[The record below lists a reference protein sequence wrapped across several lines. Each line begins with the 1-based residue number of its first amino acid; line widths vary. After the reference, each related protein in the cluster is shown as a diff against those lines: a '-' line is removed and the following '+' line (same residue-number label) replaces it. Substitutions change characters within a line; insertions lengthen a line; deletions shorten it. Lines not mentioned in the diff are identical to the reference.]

1 MQYLL
6 FVICRFVSILL
17 DVLIWAMFFRVI
29 LGFFGADEEAGGLP
43 FLLACLTEP
52 VIAPVRALLSMFGI
66 GEDSPVDVGF
76 FATSIL
82 LMMISTFLPQVTL

>member
-1 MQYLL
+1 MQYFLY
-6 FVICRFVSILL
+6 VICRFVSITL
-17 DVLIWAMFFRVI
+17 DVLLWAMFFRVI
-29 LGFFGADEEAGGLP
+29 LGWFGADEQEGGLP

-52 VIAPVRALLSMFGI
+52 IIAPVRALLSMFGI
-66 GEDSPVDVGF
+66 GEESPVDVGF